1 MTAKEKMVAD
11 IEDRVGEYLT
21 AKQTKQVV
29 ADVRTVTETYIISTV
44 ATGEVNTELLTMFL
58 NAKRVEGRSEKTIN
72 RYAYILER
80 MIREIGEPVER
91 IDTQDIRAYL
101 TELKDRGLMDSSIEG
116 VRSVMSAFFKW
127 LFNEELIRRNP
138 LGNIGTIKT
147 PKKIRMPYSQV
158 EIEKL
163 KEACTKQR
171 DKALICFL
179 LATGARVGEVCKL
192 SRKDVDFQKLECT
205 VLGKGNKERTV
216 HINEV
221 AAMELMRYISA
232 RIASGDKSPALFRGD
247 KTETLTEQGVRYILK
262 ELSKKTGIQNV
273 HPHRFRRTLATNLIN
288 HGMPIQEVA
297 MILGHDDINTTMK
310 YICVDKRN
318 VKNSYHKYM

>member
-1 MTAKEKMVAD
+1 MTAKENLIND
-11 IEDRVGEYLT
+11 IEERVGDYLT
-21 AKQTKQVV
+21 AVQTKRVIG
-29 ADVRTVTETYIISTV
+29 DVRAAAEPYVISAV
-44 ATGEVNTELLTMFL
+44 ATGQINTELLQMFL
-58 NAKRVEGRSEKTIN
+58 NAKRVEGRSQKTVD

-80 MIREIGEPVER
+80 AIREMGSPIER

-138 LGNIGTIKT
+138 CGNIGTIKT
-147 PKKIRMPYSQV
+147 PKKIRMPYSSV

-179 LATGARVGEVCKL
+179 LSTGARVGEVCKL
-192 SRKDVDFQKLECT
+192 KRSDVDFQKLECT

-216 HINEV
+216 YLNEV
-221 AAMELMRYISA
+221 ASMELMRYLSWRTA
-232 RIASGDKSPALFRGD
+232 NGDKTTSLFRGD
-247 KTETLTEQGVRYILK
+247 KTETLTEQGVRYILS
-262 ELSKKTGIQNV
+262 ELAKKTGIQNV

-318 VKNSYHKYM
+318 VKNSYHRYM

>member
-1 MTAKEKMVAD
+1 MTAKEKMITD

-29 ADVRTVTETYIISTV
+29 SDVRTVTENYVISTV

-147 PKKIRMPYSQV
+147 PKKIRQPFSAV

-163 KEACTKQR
+163 KDACTKQR
-171 DKALICFL
+171 DKALVCFL
-179 LATGARVGEVCKL
+179 LSTGARVGEVCKL
-192 SRKDVDFQKLECT
+192 TRKDVDFQKLECT

-216 HINEV
+216 YLNEV
-221 AAMELMRYISA
+221 ASMELMRYISA
-232 RIASGDKSPALFRGD
+232 RIANGDKSPALFRGD
-247 KTETLTEQGVRYILK
+247 KTETLTEQGVRYILS
-262 ELSKKTGIQNV
+262 ELSKMAGVQNV

-318 VKNSYHKYM
+318 VKNSYHRYM